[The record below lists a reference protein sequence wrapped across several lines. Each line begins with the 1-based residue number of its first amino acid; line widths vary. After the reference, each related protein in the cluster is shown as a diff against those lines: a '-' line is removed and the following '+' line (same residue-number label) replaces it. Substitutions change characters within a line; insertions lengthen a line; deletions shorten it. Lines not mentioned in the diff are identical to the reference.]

1 MFMTRGKIL
10 NNRDLLI
17 TKIETHNPH
26 RIGDSHALN
35 ASALIPL
42 IKDADNSIHILFQ
55 VRSSKL
61 PEQPGDICFP
71 GGMAEP
77 GELPAQTAIRETA
90 EELLV
95 DPATIEIIGPSDYLQ
110 SGKLFVHPF
119 VGWLNDY
126 AGTYSKD
133 EVKEVFTVPLQ
144 WFLEN
149 EPERHTMEWKPVF
162 QDDFPFD
169 KIVGGKNYA
178 WRERKEEVLF
188 YEYEEHVIWG
198 MTAKMLEAFIKI
210 VQLDFQHSVD
220 SGQHTLDDYYR
231 LPSERRVE
239 LIDGTFFE
247 MEAPNSLHQEIIS
260 ILQYHFTDYVR
271 KNKGT
276 CKVYGSPIDVQLD
289 QDDRTMVQPDLLVVC
304 NRDKISRFG
313 IYGAPDFCLEVVS
326 PSSGKKDVFLKN
338 YKYANAGVREYWIIL
353 PKEKKLLVYNYEKDT
368 LTPEI
373 YSLHGTKGVGI
384 WDNQLEID
392 LSEIAEAI
400 LEFEKL

>member
-1 MFMTRGKIL
+1 MDIKEMIAEK
-10 NNRDLLI
+10 D
-17 TKIETHNPH
+17 
-26 RIGDSHALN
+26 RIGMSYEKLSHYTGISVGALHKIFSGQTKNPRKDTLRAIERIFTGESKEEYASKHAWMN
-35 ASALIPL
+35 APLFPADIGNVSVLRETPVANGSSAL
-42 IKDADNSIHILFQ
+42 KDRYTES
-55 VRSSKL
+55 
-61 PEQPGDICFP
+61 
-71 GGMAEP
+71 
-77 GELPAQTAIRETA
+77 
-90 EELLV
+90 
-95 DPATIEIIGPSDYLQ
+95 
-110 SGKLFVHPF
+110 
-119 VGWLNDY
+119 
-126 AGTYSKD
+126 
-133 EVKEVFTVPLQ
+133 TVP
-144 WFLEN
+144 ESYATGSN
-149 EPERHTMEWKPVF
+149 APESNT
-162 QDDFPFD
+162 DFYHS
-169 KIVGGKNYA
+169 N
-178 WRERKEEVLF
+178 
-188 YEYEEHVIWG
+188 
-198 MTAKMLEAFIKI
+198 AK
-210 VQLDFQHSVD
+210 
-220 SGQHTLDDYYR
+220 GRHTLDDYYR

-326 PSSGKKDVFLKN
+326 PSSGKKDVLLKN

-400 LEFEKL
+400 LEFEKLKESDTYRICQELAFI